1 MNPQHHYKVLSFD
14 GGGLKG
20 LISLGVLKRVSA
32 ELGSE
37 AWIQEADVYAGTS
50 TGGLIALSLASG
62 KSLDEIID
70 FYKNFGPGIF
80 DRSGLYYMS
89 SFWKFL
95 HAGYRNVVLE
105 GQLKE
110 MFGETRL
117 DELKKKVVIASFDLS
132 VKENERNRWAPKI
145 FHNFEGTDQD
155 NDLLCK
161 VGLYT
166 SAAPTYLPSVEG
178 FVDGG
183 VCANNPSMCA
193 LAQVLDPRNESKR
206 DIESVRLVSIGTGEN
221 PVSVRRKRVKWGI
234 LGWNTR
240 LLSMIMDGPVGIAD
254 YQCRNILTGDKYQR
268 MQTEMTENIGMDDA
282 SKIKDLL
289 DLPNKIGQ
297 GTIDKWASWIRKNW
311 L

>member
-1 MNPQHHYKVLSFD
+1 MNQQNHYRILSFD

-37 AWIQEADVYAGTS
+37 DWIQEADVYAGTS
-50 TGGLIALSLASG
+50 TGGLIALSLANG
-62 KSLDEIID
+62 KRLDEIID

-80 DRSGLYYMS
+80 NRSSLYYIS
-89 SFWKFL
+89 SVFKSL

-105 GQLKE
+105 QQLKS

-132 VKENERNRWAPKI
+132 VKENKRDRWAPKI
-145 FHNFEGTDQD
+145 FHNFEGNDQD
-155 NDLLCK
+155 KDLLRK

-193 LAQVLDPRNESKR
+193 LAQVLDPRNKSKR
-206 DIESVRLVSIGTGEN
+206 DIENVSLISVGTGEN
-221 PVSVRRKRVKWGI
+221 PISIKKKSVKWGI
-234 LGWNTR
+234 FGWNTR

-268 MQTEMTENIGMDDA
+268 MQTEMQENIGMDDA
-282 SKIKDLL
+282 SRIPELLALPEKIDQS
-289 DLPNKIGQ
+289 I
-297 GTIDKWASWIRKNW
+297 IVKWADWIKRNW
-311 L
+311 